1 MIRAATEADVPEIL
15 SIYAPYVETT
25 TITFEYVVPSLE
37 DFTQRFRQ
45 VTKLFPWLVWEEEG
59 EILGYAYAS
68 LPFARAAYAWCA
80 EPSIYLRQ
88 DAKGKHIGRKLYAA
102 LEELL
107 RQMGYIISF
116 AIVTGENERSL
127 AFHRAHGYEDCGL
140 FHHCGLKF
148 GRWLDVYW
156 LEKRLDSV
164 EIPRNTPVTWWDFSK
179 DSQKIANILGKMSL
193 SESEKI

>member
-1 MIRAATEADVPEIL
+1 MIRVATEADVSEIL
-15 SIYAPYVETT
+15 KIYAPYVETT
-25 TITFEYVVPSLE
+25 TITFEYTVPTLE
-37 DFTQRFRQ
+37 EFTERFRR
-45 VTKLFPWLVWEEEG
+45 VTALFPWLLWEEDG

-68 LPFARAAYAWCA
+68 RPFERAAYAWCA

-88 DAKGKHIGRKLYAA
+88 DAKGKHIGKKLYAV

-107 RQMGYIISF
+107 RQMGYLISF
-116 AIVTGENERSL
+116 AIVTGENDRSL

-156 LEKRLDSV
+156 LEKRLSSV
-164 EIPRNTPVTWWDFSK
+164 EIPSNTPVTWLDFSK

>member
-1 MIRAATEADVPEIL
+1 MIRIATEADVPEIL
-15 SIYAPYVETT
+15 KIYAPYVETT
-25 TITFEYVVPSLE
+25 TITFEYTVPSLE
-37 DFTQRFRQ
+37 EFTERFRQ
-45 VTKLFPWLVWEEEG
+45 VTECFPWLLWEENG

-68 LPFARAAYAWCA
+68 RPFSRAAYAWCA

-88 DAKGKHIGRKLYAA
+88 DAKGKHIGKKLYAV

-107 RQMGYIISF
+107 RQMGYIVSF
-116 AIVTGENERSL
+116 AIVTGENDRSL

-140 FHHCGLKF
+140 FHRCGLKF

-156 LEKRLDSV
+156 LEKRLNSV
-164 EIPRNTPVTWWDFSK
+164 EIPRNTPAIWADFSK
-179 DSQKIANILGKMSL
+179 GSQKIANILGKMSL

>member
-1 MIRAATEADVPEIL
+1 MIRMATEADVPEIL
-15 SIYAPYVETT
+15 KIYAPYVETT
-25 TITFEYVVPSLE
+25 TITFEYTVPALE
-37 DFTQRFRQ
+37 EFTERFRKI
-45 VTKLFPWLVWEEEG
+45 TKDFPWLVWEENG

-68 LPFARAAYAWCA
+68 RPFERAAYAWCA

-88 DAKGKHIGRKLYAA
+88 DARGRQIGRKLYAV

-107 RQMGYIISF
+107 RQMGYLVSF
-116 AIVTGENERSL
+116 AIITGENDRSL
-127 AFHRAHGYEDCGL
+127 AFHRTQGYEDCGL

-156 LEKRLDSV
+156 LEKRLSSV
-164 EIPRNTPVTWWDFSK
+164 EIPRNTPVTWLDFSK

-193 SESEKI
+193 SESGKI

>member
-1 MIRAATEADVPEIL
+1 MIRAATEADVPKIL

-127 AFHRAHGYEDCGL
+127 AFHRAHGYTDCGL

-156 LEKRLDSV
+156 LEKRLNSV
-164 EIPRNTPVTWWDFSK
+164 EIPRNTPVTWCDFSK

>member
-1 MIRAATEADVPEIL
+1 MIRAAREADVPAIL
-15 SIYAPYVETT
+15 EIYAPYIRET
-25 TITFEYVVPSLE
+25 TITFEYEVPGLSA
-37 DFTQRFRQ
+37 FTERFRE
-45 VTKLFPWLVWEEEG
+45 VTKLFPWLVYEENG

-80 EPSIYLRQ
+80 EPSIYLRG
-88 DAKGKHIGRKLYAA
+88 DAKGRHIGQKLYAA

-107 RQMGYIISF
+107 RQMGYQVSF
-116 AIVTGENERSL
+116 AIITGENERSL
-127 AFHRAHGYEDCGL
+127 SFHMANGYTQCGL

-156 LEKRLDSV
+156 LEKRLNSV
-164 EIPRNTPVTWWDFSK
+164 EIPSIAPISWPEFSE

-193 SESEKI
+193 SESAKI

>member
-1 MIRAATEADVPEIL
+1 MIRIATEADVPEIL
-15 SIYAPYVETT
+15 KIYAPYVETT
-25 TITFEYVVPSLE
+25 TITFEYTVPSLE
-37 DFTQRFRQ
+37 EFTERFRQ
-45 VTKLFPWLVWEEEG
+45 VTALFPWLVYEEAG

-68 LPFARAAYAWCA
+68 LPFERAAYAWCA

-88 DAKGKHIGRKLYAA
+88 DAKGKHIGKKLYAV

-107 RQMGYIISF
+107 RQMGYIVSF
-116 AIVTGENERSL
+116 AIITGENGRSL
-127 AFHRAHGYEDCGL
+127 TFHRAHGYEDCGL
-140 FHHCGLKF
+140 FHRCGLKF

-156 LEKRLDSV
+156 LEKRLSSV
-164 EIPRNTPVTWWDFSK
+164 EIPSNTPVTWLDFSK